1 MNKFIKINFCF
12 LLISLNTLSAGC
24 QSQYLG
30 GDRNA
35 KWKKDLNYMEKAL
48 PKKHVDLFFKIN
60 EEQFNTEVN
69 TLKNSVDKLNNDQ
82 ILVSIHKIIASVG
95 DTHTSLYK
103 EASTMYPVQFY
114 YFKEGIYVINTI
126 PEYKKALYTR
136 LVKINGVN
144 IEKVQKTILPLMVNE
159 NRAVIKKYI
168 PKYLINAEILHGL
181 NITSNI
187 KNTLFTFENSKGQA
201 FNLNINSINSENF
214 KGKFIIKGNFD
225 ISYPLYMQQN
235 NLNYWYK
242 YIYNEKTLYFKYNK
256 CQEDDDCK
264 TIEDFTTEMIKF
276 MDTHAI
282 DKFVIDIRDNSGGS
296 DKYINPI
303 IDWIKDKKL
312 NNKNHLFVIVGRN
325 TFSSAII
332 NAVTLKKETN
342 ATFVGEETSGKPN
355 HYGSVKSFI
364 LPNSRIQIQYSTQF
378 NKTSTDNSSTFTPDK
393 IIEISIVDYLN
404 KKDPVLN
411 YILKN

>member
-12 LLISLNTLSAGC
+12 LLISLNTLFTGC
-24 QSQYLG
+24 QSEYLG

-35 KWKKDLNYMEKAL
+35 KWQKDLSYMQKAL
-48 PKKHVDLFFKIN
+48 PKKHVDLFLKIN

-69 TLKNSVDKLNNDQ
+69 TLKNSVDKLNDDQ
-82 ILVSIHKIIASVG
+82 ILVGIHRIVASIG

-103 EASTMYPVQFY
+103 EALTIYPIQFY
-114 YFKEGIYVINTI
+114 YFKEGIYVVNTI
-126 PEYKKALYTR
+126 PEYKKALYSK
-136 LVKINGVN
+136 LVKINGMN
-144 IEKVQKTILPLMVNE
+144 VQKIQETILPLIVNDNE
-159 NRAVIKKYI
+159 AVVKKNM
-168 PKYLINAEILHGL
+168 PKYLMNAEILHGL
-181 NITSNI
+181 NIVSNI
-187 KNTLFTFENSKGQA
+187 KSAVFTFENNEEQI
-201 FNLNINSINSENF
+201 FDLNINAINSKNST
-214 KGKFIIKGNFD
+214 GKFIIKGEFD
-225 ISYPLYMQQN
+225 TSYPLYMQQN

-256 CQEDDDCK
+256 CEEDDNSK

-312 NNKNHLFVIVGRN
+312 NNKDHLFVIVGRN

-342 ATFVGEETSGKPN
+342 ATFIGEETSGKPN

-393 IIEISIVDYLN
+393 IIEVSIEDYLN
-404 KKDPVLN
+404 KKDPALN
-411 YILKN
+411 YILKK